1 MILYIISEYL
11 STFITFQALITL
23 FRVLN
28 IPISLMFCK
37 IYVVIFGIPYKLK

>member
-11 STFITFQALITL
+11 STFQALITL

-28 IPISLMFCK
+28 IHISLMFCK

>member
-28 IPISLMFCK
+28 IHISPMFCK